1 MKTNSKTGAVKHL
14 VILTLFLNCIAVTA
28 KSQFYYHNNYRSDH
42 QWEADI
48 NVGLSNF
55 LGDVGGNKGK
65 GTLFLKDINMP
76 STKLFYG
83 ANITYYP
90 NQWLGI
96 RGSFNIGN
104 VQGYDS
110 LIKTT
115 TSVEADRKKRNL
127 GFRSP
132 IREGMLSFEIYP
144 LAFIS
149 RKESF
154 FNANFRP
161 YFFGGIGGFY
171 FNPQAQYTDGNGRKR
186 WVDLKPLRL
195 EGEGMAEYPNRKEY
209 SNYAV
214 CIPFGFG
221 FKYFLNDNIY
231 VGAEVMQRYT
241 FTDYV
246 DDVSTTYINPALFS
260 KYLTKDQVPIAQ
272 QLMYK
277 RWEMVNRP
285 VSDFIGKAKGDDT
298 NKDYYLS
305 VFFKLGI
312 RFGGRD
318 SDMSCPRGAF

>member
-1 MKTNSKTGAVKHL
+1 MKSNPRNAVRHFTILLMLLGCTG
-14 VILTLFLNCIAVTA
+14 LTANAQLFYN
-28 KSQFYYHNNYRSDH
+28 NNYRSDR

-48 NVGLSNF
+48 NIGPSNF

-65 GTLFLKDINMP
+65 GTLFLKDINMK
-76 STKLFYG
+76 STTLFYG
-83 ANITYYP
+83 ANLTYYP

-96 RGSFNIGN
+96 RASFNIGS

-110 LIKTT
+110 LIKSQNT
-115 TSVEADRKKRNL
+115 EELDRKKRNL

-132 IREGMLSFEIYP
+132 IREGLLSFEIYP
-144 LAFIS
+144 LAFIT

-161 YFFGGIGGFY
+161 YFFAGIGAFY
-171 FNPQAQYTDGNGRKR
+171 FNPQAQYKDPTGKKT

-195 EGEGMAEYPNRKEY
+195 EGQGMAEYPDRKEY

-214 CIPFGFG
+214 CIPFGLG
-221 FKYFLNDNIY
+221 FKYFLNDNVY

-246 DDVSTTYINPALFS
+246 DNVSTTYIDPSLFA
-260 KYLTKDQVPIAQ
+260 KYLPKDQVPIAQ

-277 RWEMVNRP
+277 RGEIVNRP
-285 VSDFIGKAKGDDT
+285 VTDFIGKARGDAT

-305 VFFKLGI
+305 VFFKLGV

-318 SDMSCPRGAF
+318 SDMSCPRARF

>member
-1 MKTNSKTGAVKHL
+1 MKTNSTTGAVKHF
-14 VILTLFLNCIAVTA
+14 VTFSVFLSCIAFSA

-42 QWEADI
+42 QWEADVNI
-48 NVGLSNF
+48 GPSNF
-55 LGDVGGNKGK
+55 LGDVGGGKGK
-65 GTLFLKDINMP
+65 GTLFLKDINTK

-96 RGSFNIGN
+96 RASINTGNI
-104 VQGYDS
+104 QGYDS
-110 LIKTT
+110 LIKTN
-115 TSVEADRKKRNL
+115 TSVEANRKKRNL

-132 IREGMLSFEIYP
+132 ITEGLLSFEIYP
-144 LAFIS
+144 LAFIT

-161 YFFGGIGGFY
+161 YVFAGIGGFH
-171 FNPQAQYTDGNGRKR
+171 FNPQAQYTDGNGKKT
-186 WVDLKPLRL
+186 WVDLKDLHL
-195 EGEGMAEYPNRKEY
+195 EGQGFAEYPNRKEY

-214 CIPFGFG
+214 CIPFGLG
-221 FKYFLNDNIY
+221 FKYFLNDNVY
-231 VGAEVMQRYT
+231 VGAEIMQRYT

-246 DDVSTTYINPALFS
+246 DDVSNTYIDPALFS
-260 KYLTKDQVPIAQ
+260 KYLPKEKVAIAQ

-277 RWEMVNRP
+277 RGEIVNRP
-285 VSDFIGKAKGDDT
+285 VSDFIGQARGDVN

-318 SDMSCPRGAF
+318 SDMSCPRGAY

>member
-1 MKTNSKTGAVKHL
+1 MKTKSTGAAKHV
-14 VILTLFLNCIAVTA
+14 VILSVSLCCFALAA
-28 KSQFYYHNNYRSDH
+28 SSQFYYHNNYRSDH
-42 QWEADI
+42 QWEVDV

-65 GTLFLKDINMP
+65 GTLFLKDINTQ
-76 STKLFYG
+76 STTLFYG

-96 RGSFNIGN
+96 RGSFNIGS

-110 LIKTT
+110 LIKSQNSAET
-115 TSVEADRKKRNL
+115 DRKKRNL

-132 IREGMLSFEIYP
+132 IKEALLSVEIYP

-154 FNANFRP
+154 FNTNLRP
-161 YFFGGIGGFY
+161 YFFAGIGGFY
-171 FNPQAQYTDGNGRKR
+171 FNPQAQYKDGNGKKT
-186 WVDLKPLRL
+186 WVDLKPLHL
-195 EGEGMAEYPNRKEY
+195 EGQGTAEYPNRKEY
-209 SNYAV
+209 SNYAM

-221 FKYFLNDNIY
+221 VKYFLNDNVY
-231 VGAEVMQRYT
+231 VGGEVMQRYT

-246 DDVSTTYINPALFS
+246 DDVSSTYINPDLFA
-260 KYLTKDQVPIAQ
+260 KYLSKDKVPIAQ

-277 RWEMVNRP
+277 RGEIVNRP
-285 VSDFIGKAKGDDT
+285 VSDFIDKARGDAT

-318 SDMSCPRGAF
+318 SDMSCPKSSY